1 LFAQIHWEHQPI
13 SQHLKYRT
21 TPDHPSTTMAKKK
34 KSANPSAAK
43 QSREQLLNQQKNG
56 TEKKE
61 EVKVPVKSEM
71 ELMREKSESCWELL
85 SFVAE
90 S

>member
-1 LFAQIHWEHQPI
+1 
-13 SQHLKYRT
+13 
-21 TPDHPSTTMAKKK
+21 MAKKK